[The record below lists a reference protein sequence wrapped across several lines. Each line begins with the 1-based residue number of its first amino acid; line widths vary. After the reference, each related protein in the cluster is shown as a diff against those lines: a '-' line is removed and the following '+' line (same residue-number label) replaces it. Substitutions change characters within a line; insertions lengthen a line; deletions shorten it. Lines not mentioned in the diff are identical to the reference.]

1 MSSYSP
7 RRPGAPSTLTPPM
20 IALIAVASVVVI
32 FGTLMVLGVIDVAAW
47 RQAPPSTAGLIA
59 VPTPATVIPAYTRIR
74 RDHLWDRRNARL
86 AVIYLPPGAV
96 TKEMLVNIG
105 DVIGRVLDGDK
116 EPGYVFTESDFL
128 PRGTREGI
136 VAGIPAGKRAIRISA
151 DRVDGLYG
159 LHAGD
164 RFDILATMPIDA
176 AGGGRSFNFSGPYSQ
191 EMALQAQL
199 SNWDKQ
205 ATVRVIV
212 QSALIVEPMTTR
224 GVTTVQQSLT
234 EGAAARVRQVQ
245 ETVIA
250 IEPEEVALLTE
261 AMAVNARL
269 TTIPRSGRPD
279 DPLDSKTPDLRPFS
293 PFNTSRGASG
303 GGDSRLSDD
312 EEDFKVVET
321 IMGQKRTLTA
331 VPRP

>member
-1 MSSYSP
+1 M
-7 RRPGAPSTLTPPM
+7 M
-20 IALIAVASVVVI
+20 ALIGVASVVVI
-32 FGTLMVLGVIDVAAW
+32 VGTLMVLGVIDVSTW
-47 RQAPPSTAGLIA
+47 RQTPPSTAGLIA

-74 RDHLWDRRNARL
+74 RDHLWDRRTAQL

-105 DVIGRVLDGDK
+105 DVLGRVLDGPK

-164 RFDILATMPIDA
+164 RFDILATLPIDA
-176 AGGGRSFNFSGPYSQ
+176 ASGGRSFSFSGPYSQ

-212 QSALIVEPMTTR
+212 QNALIVEPMTTR

-250 IEPEEVALLTE
+250 IEPGEVALLTE

-293 PFNTSRGASG
+293 PFNTSRGEPGA
-303 GGDSRLSDD
+303 DSRLSDD
-312 EEDFKVVET
+312 EDDFTVVET
-321 IMGQKRTLTA
+321 IMGQKRSLTA

>member
-1 MSSYSP
+1 
-7 RRPGAPSTLTPPM
+7 M
-20 IALIAVASVVVI
+20 IALIVVASAVVI
-32 FGTLMVLGVIDVAAW
+32 LGALIVLGVVDLSRFRNTA
-47 RQAPPSTAGLIA
+47 PSTAGLIA

-74 RDHLWDRRNARL
+74 RDHLWDRRTAQL

-105 DVIGRVLDGDK
+105 DVLGRVLDGPK

-176 AGGGRSFNFSGPYSQ
+176 AGGNRSFSFAGPYSQ

-212 QSALIVEPMTTR
+212 QSALIVEPMSTR
-224 GVTTVQQSLT
+224 NVAAVSSSLT
-234 EGAAARVRQVQ
+234 EGAAARTRQVQ

-250 IEPEEVALLTE
+250 VEPGEVALLTE

-293 PFNTSRGASG
+293 PFATSRGEGA
-303 GGDSRLSDD
+303 DSRLSD
-312 EEDFKVVET
+312 EEDDFRVVET
-321 IMGQKRTLTA
+321 IMGQKRSLTA